1 MAAFWDGGC
10 LCGAV
15 RFRAAGAPRW
25 IAWCHCQSCRRHS
38 GAPASVFVAFDEAA
52 VEVTQGQI
60 TKFSSSP
67 GVHRGFCSRCGAT
80 LTCEGPAKPGELH
93 IHIGAFDRA
102 AELQPAFHIF
112 PEERLPWMPAAQPR
126 KA

>member
-1 MAAFWDGGC
+1 MPLWGRALPGG
-10 LCGAV
+10 G
-15 RFRAAGAPRW
+15 R
-25 IAWCHCQSCRRHS
+25 